1 VFGFLRPCRHHLP
14 PELHARWS
22 EHLCGLCLTLRDEAG
37 QLARTTTH
45 VDALVVSVLAE
56 AQGVGGRRRAGP
68 CPLRGMRPAPVV
80 VGDGARLAAATA
92 LLLASDAV
100 EDHVADGDGPFA
112 RRPVARAGARVASAW
127 SRAGTTAASR
137 IGFDP
142 ADLLAVPARQ
152 REAEAAP
159 GATVAGATAP
169 TEAAVGS
176 ALAHTAVLAGRPEN
190 VAPLDEA
197 GRLLG
202 RLAHLLDAVA
212 DLDDDTAHDRW
223 NPLAAT
229 GTSRAA
235 ALADCREAVAGIRA
249 ALRRVRFDPGAG
261 TARRLAH
268 RLLVHEAGRAVDRTA
283 AGVRAAER
291 RPGGRTARSSPVT
304 VTDGPSV
311 PFGPSSEHDPS
322 SGTGPPERPLPP
334 WDPAAPVGDPDEEPD
349 DDPDE
354 ADDPDDDDDE
364 APPERPSHPPR
375 GLLVGCAA
383 AAGLCCTGQLCCS
396 EEFVGPWSGRP
407 RSSWCGTCADGCECG
422 CDCCDCCSD
431 CDGCCDCDCGS

>member
-1 VFGFLRPCRHHLP
+1 MFGFLRPCRHHLP
-14 PELHARWS
+14 PDLHARWS

-56 AQGVGGRRRAGP
+56 AQGIGDRRRAGP

-80 VGDGARLAAATA
+80 IGDGARLAASTA

-100 EDHVADGDGPFA
+100 TDHVADGDGPFA
-112 RRPVARAGARVASAW
+112 RRPVARAGTRMATAW
-127 SRAGTTAASR
+127 SRAGTTTASGV
-137 IGFDP
+137 GFDP
-142 ADLLAVPARQ
+142 VDLLAVPARQ
-152 REAEAAP
+152 REAESAP

-212 DLDDDTAHDRW
+212 DLDDDAAHGRW

-235 ALADCREAVAGIRA
+235 ALAGCREAVAGIRA
-249 ALRRVRFDPGAG
+249 ALRRVRFDPEAG

-268 RLLVHEAGRAVDRTA
+268 RLLVHEAGRAVDR
-283 AGVRAAER
+283 R
-291 RPGGRTARSSPVT
+291 RPGSR
-304 VTDGPSV
+304 
-311 PFGPSSEHDPS
+311 
-322 SGTGPPERPLPP
+322 
-334 WDPAAPVGDPDEEPD
+334 
-349 DDPDE
+349 
-354 ADDPDDDDDE
+354 
-364 APPERPSHPPR
+364 
-375 GLLVGCAA
+375 
-383 AAGLCCTGQLCCS
+383 AAGPAGVAGL
-396 EEFVGPWSGRP
+396 
-407 RSSWCGTCADGCECG
+407 A
-422 CDCCDCCSD
+422 
-431 CDGCCDCDCGS
+431 

>member
-1 VFGFLRPCRHHLP
+1 MFGFLRPCRHHLP

-56 AQGVGGRRRAGP
+56 AQGIGGRRRAGP

-80 VGDGARLAAATA
+80 VGDGARLAASTA

-100 EDHVADGDGPFA
+100 TDHVADGDGPFA
-112 RRPVARAGARVASAW
+112 RRPVARAGTRVADAW
-127 SRAGTTAASR
+127 SRAGTTAASG

-142 ADLLAVPARQ
+142 VHLLAVPARQ
-152 REAEAAP
+152 REAESVEGAPMAA
-159 GATVAGATAP
+159 VTAP

-212 DLDDDTAHDRW
+212 DLDDDAAHGRW

-229 GTSRAA
+229 GTSRAS
-235 ALADCREAVAGIRA
+235 ALVGCREAVAGIRA
-249 ALRRVRFDPGAG
+249 ALRRVRFDPGAP

-268 RLLVHEAGRAVDRTA
+268 RLLVHEAGRAVDRAA
-283 AGVRAAER
+283 AGIPAGER
-291 RPGGRTARSSPVT
+291 GSDRGSDRPSGGGRDGRTGRSSPKM
-304 VTDGPSV
+304 VTDGPFV
-311 PFGPSSEHDPS
+311 PFGAT

-334 WDPAAPVGDPDEEPD
+334 WDPARPIGDPEDPDPEDEPD
-349 DDPDE
+349 DEPE
-354 ADDPDDDDDE
+354 RRAGRRRARRTRAAV
-364 APPERPSHPPR
+364 APPARAARWVRRGRRPVLHGSGVLR
-375 GLLVGCAA
+375 RRVRRSLVGAA
-383 AAGLCCTGQLCCS
+383 AVLVVRDLC
-396 EEFVGPWSGRP
+396 GRL
-407 RSSWCGTCADGCECG
+407 RMWLRLL
-422 CDCCDCCSD
+422 
-431 CDGCCDCDCGS
+431 